1 MPEVPQKA
9 YELQGAPVDMF
20 MRAIVCQEKLRERY
34 ISEVLASVIAPFS
47 EQTKRQIYEW
57 QREGMSTRWMAD
69 QLGVTRHKVMLLT
82 KRTSWPS
89 PSNLS

>member
-1 MPEVPQKA
+1 MQDLPPKEYGV
-9 YELQGAPVDMF
+9 QGEPVDMF
-20 MRAIVCQEKLRERY
+20 YKAIVCQEKLRERY
-34 ISEVLASVIAPFS
+34 LSEVLASVIAPFS
-47 EQTKRQIYEW
+47 EKTKRQIYEW
-57 QREGMSTRWMAD
+57 QREGRTTRWMAD